1 MSHLKHK
8 KTIINAKTL
17 TILVDANV
25 EIIITYLFIK
35 LWTSFS
41 LLKYLNE
48 PFLFINSREGK

>member
-35 LWTSFS
+35 L
-41 LLKYLNE
+41 
-48 PFLFINSREGK
+48 